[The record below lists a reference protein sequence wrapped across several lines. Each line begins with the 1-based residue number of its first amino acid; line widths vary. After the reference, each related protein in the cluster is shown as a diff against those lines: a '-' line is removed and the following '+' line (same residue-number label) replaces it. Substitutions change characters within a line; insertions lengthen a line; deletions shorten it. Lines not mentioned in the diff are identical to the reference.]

1 LISPTVESEADGA
14 TFPWTDKTPADMQED
29 ITVTGDE
36 ITGKL
41 KFIEGGLS
49 PSGWLSGDGYFMA
62 LKFEADDWTIYDSVK
77 VGLNPSQG
85 SGLVEIIDDP
95 DKNGVF
101 KIKDT
106 NQRFIVEC
114 TKDGETTV
122 TSYGLTGLV
131 LESMGA

>member
-1 LISPTVESEADGA
+1 
-14 TFPWTDKTPADMQED
+14 MQED
-29 ITVTGDE
+29 IEVANGE

-49 PSGWLSGDGYFMA
+49 PSGWLSGDGYFIA
-62 LKFEADDWTIYDSVK
+62 LKFTADDWSEYDSVK

-101 KIKDT
+101 KIRDT

-114 TKDGETTV
+114 TKDDAVTV